1 MPTPYTSLDPRIE
14 ALKAKSE
21 LAETLS
27 VRVNGSDY
35 ETWTRLR
42 EEHPDLSASDLLKE
56 GIRLRRLA
64 DIAVADGLGLFMR
77 RRDTGQLDEVLELLG
92 FSRAN
97 PVTQVAAAVKLVG
110 KDRPAASKAPTTK
123 PRKTGASTAPKGEK
137 SKSVSA
143 QQRMSAVP

>member
-1 MPTPYTSLDPRIE
+1 MPTPYTGLDPRIE

-64 DIAVADGLGLFMR
+64 DIAVADGLGLFMK
-77 RRDTGQLDEVLELLG
+77 RRDTGHLDEVLELLG

-97 PVTQVAAAVKLVG
+97 PITPVAAAAKLVG
-110 KDRPAASKAPTTK
+110 KESHAPSKAPATK
-123 PRKTGASTAPKGEK
+123 PRKAGASTPKGEK
-137 SKSVSA
+137 AKSVSA

>member
-1 MPTPYTSLDPRIE
+1 MPTPFTGLDPRIE

-64 DIAVADGLGLFMR
+64 DIAVADGLGLFMKR
-77 RRDTGQLDEVLELLG
+77 PDTDHLDEVLELLG

-97 PVTQVAAAVKLVG
+97 PITPVAAAAKLVG
-110 KDRPAASKAPTTK
+110 KERQAPNKAPATK
-123 PRKTGASTAPKGEK
+123 PRKTGASPTPKGEK
-137 SKSVSA
+137 AKSLPA
-143 QQRMSAVP
+143 QQRMSVP